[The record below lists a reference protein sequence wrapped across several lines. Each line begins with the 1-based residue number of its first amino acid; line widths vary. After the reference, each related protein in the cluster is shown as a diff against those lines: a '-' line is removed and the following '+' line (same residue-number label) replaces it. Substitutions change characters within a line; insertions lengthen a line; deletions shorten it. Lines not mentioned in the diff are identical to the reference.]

1 MPSLCKVFS
10 QGALQQAAGHGV
22 CWLCWGCQELAA
34 SDPGCAQPPCS
45 PGRAGKA
52 EVEFVTLPWFG
63 SQTRRLSPC
72 FLKYVSKPCPR
83 YQL

>member
-1 MPSLCKVFS
+1 MQSIQSGSLAASSRSWCVLAVLGLP
-10 QGALQQAAGHGV
+10 GAG
-22 CWLCWGCQELAA
+22 A
-34 SDPGCAQPPCS
+34 SDPGCVQPSCS